1 MMHMTPTSA
10 YITKEDI
17 NLLAC
22 NSEITW
28 SAYVDIPNPHSNI
41 LKKQQGLIEWTR
53 VLLTTVMN
61 GPNGYVIAKNYMVHQ
76 DVLST

>member
-22 NSEITW
+22 NFEITW
-28 SAYVDIPNPHSNI
+28 SAYVDIPNPI
-41 LKKQQGLIEWTR
+41 
-53 VLLTTVMN
+53 VLL
-61 GPNGYVIAKNYMVHQ
+61 PNLMLCMPKMAHLLRYLHFKYPLDLIK
-76 DVLST
+76 LLK